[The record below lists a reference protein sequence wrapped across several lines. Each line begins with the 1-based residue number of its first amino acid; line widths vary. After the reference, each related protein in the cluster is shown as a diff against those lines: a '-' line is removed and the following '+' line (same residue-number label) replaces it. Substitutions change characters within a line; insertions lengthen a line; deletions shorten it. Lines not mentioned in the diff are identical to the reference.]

1 MRSQTLHLI
10 DGHSQVFRAYHAIP
24 VSLSSSTLGVQTN
37 AVFGFLMGLNALI
50 REERPTH
57 LIVTFDAGH
66 DSRTALFPGYKAN
79 RDEMPEDLAE
89 QMPWIERA
97 LDAMGI
103 TRIRSEGE
111 EADDLIAT
119 LTRQARGRGFDV
131 AIVSNDKDFFQLVD
145 DHVTVLRTQP
155 REGMA
160 RFDAAAVREKMG
172 VEPTQVTDL
181 LGLMGDAVDCIPG
194 VPGVGPK
201 TAAKLLTEHGDLESV
216 LAAAESVKQPKL
228 RERLIAH
235 ADDARLSRRLAALDF
250 ETDVAFDP
258 DRCAWSLAP
267 SPELTELL
275 RQLEMRALLEEW
287 GDGSAPAE
295 RAPEV
300 EALETEWET
309 LADESALRAHVKRI
323 VGAPMLALDTETT
336 DLDVMRADLVGISL
350 CAEVGHA
357 VYIPVGHTSLGMPVE
372 EQMPLERVREVLGPL
387 LADASVPKCG
397 HHLKFD
403 LKVLRRAGFEVG
415 GIAFDTLLASHTL
428 NPDSRGHGLKELS
441 LERLGV
447 RQTPIEDLIGS
458 GKSQITMAEVA
469 IESAAPYAA
478 QDADMTLRL
487 WVQLRPELERAGLLD
502 LFEKIEVPLIE
513 VLAQMELDG
522 VAINPEHFAALRGA
536 LTDRLAA
543 ITDEIHAIA
552 GHEFNISSTPQLR
565 SILFEELD
573 LPVQRKGKT
582 GPSTDVGVLE
592 TLATMHPLPEKI
604 LEHRSLEKLLST
616 YVEALPGLVSP
627 ETGRIHTT
635 YHLGVA
641 ATGRLSS
648 SDPNL
653 QNIPV
658 RSEMGR
664 RIRRGFV
671 PRAEGNV
678 FLAADYS
685 QIELRIAAHLSGD
698 EPMLRAF
705 REGGDFHRA
714 TAARVHGIGVGD
726 VTPDQREAAKR
737 VTFGILYGISAHRL
751 SNELKITRD
760 EAKDLIKQT
769 FESFPGLRAWMDRTL
784 EEARA
789 SGFVTT
795 LLGRRRF
802 VHDLGSKNFNLR
814 SAAERVAINTPVQG
828 SAADLIKVAM
838 LRLAE
843 RLRDGDLRAR
853 MVLQVHDELIF
864 DLPAGEVDTLRP
876 VVVETMAGALPLA
889 VPVVVDVKVGVTW
902 ADC

>member
-1 MRSQTLHLI
+1 MSSHTLHLI

-24 VSLSSSTLGVQTN
+24 ATLSSSTLGVQTN
-37 AVFGFLMGLNALI
+37 AIFGFLMGLNALI

-66 DSRTALFPGYKAN
+66 DGRTALFPGYKAN

-89 QMPWIERA
+89 QMPWIERV
-97 LDAMGI
+97 LDALGI
-103 TRIRSEGE
+103 PVVRREGE

-119 LTRQARGRGFDV
+119 LTRQARERGFDV
-131 AIVSNDKDFFQLVD
+131 AIISNDKDLFQLVD

-155 REGMA
+155 RGGTA
-160 RFDAAAVREKMG
+160 RCDVAAVREKMG
-172 VEPTQVTDL
+172 VEPSQITDL

-201 TAAKLLTEHGDLESV
+201 TAAKLLNEHGDLESV

-250 ETDVAFDP
+250 ATDVVFDP
-258 DRCAWSLAP
+258 DQCAWSLTP
-267 SPELTELL
+267 SQGLTELL

-287 GDGSAPAE
+287 GDGGTPAE
-295 RAPEV
+295 GTPGAETPG
-300 EALETEWET
+300 TEWEI
-309 LADESALRAHVKRI
+309 LSDEPALRAWVERMA
-323 VGAPMLALDTETT
+323 GAPMLALDTETT

-350 CAEVGHA
+350 CAEEGRA
-357 VYIPVGHTSLGMPVE
+357 VYIPVGHTSLGVPIE
-372 EQMPLERVREVLGPL
+372 GQLPLERVRELLGPP
-387 LADASVPKCG
+387 LADPSVPKCG

-415 GIAFDTLLASHTL
+415 GIAFDTLVASHML

-458 GKSQITMAEVA
+458 GKSQISMAEVA
-469 IESAAPYAA
+469 IERVAPYAA

-487 WVQLRPELERAGLLD
+487 WRQLRAELEKAGLLD
-502 LFEKIEVPLIE
+502 LFETLEVPLIE

-522 VAINPEHFAALRGA
+522 VAIDPKHFGALRGE
-536 LTDRLAA
+536 LTERLAA

-565 SILFEELD
+565 TVLFEELG

-604 LEHRSLEKLLST
+604 LEHRSLEKLLTT

-698 EPMLRAF
+698 EAMLRAF

-714 TAARVHGIGVGD
+714 TAARVHGIGMDD

-751 SNELKITRD
+751 SNELRISRD
-760 EAKDLIKQT
+760 EAKGLIEQT
-769 FESFPGLRAWMDRTL
+769 FESFSGLRAWMDRTL

-802 VHDLGSKNFNLR
+802 VRDLGSKNFNLR

-828 SAADLIKVAM
+828 SAADLIKRAM
-838 LRLAE
+838 LLLAT
-843 RLRDGDLRAR
+843 RLRDEGLPAK

-864 DLPAGEVDTLRP
+864 DLPEGEVDTLRP

-889 VPVVVDVKVGVTW
+889 VPVVVDVKVGATW